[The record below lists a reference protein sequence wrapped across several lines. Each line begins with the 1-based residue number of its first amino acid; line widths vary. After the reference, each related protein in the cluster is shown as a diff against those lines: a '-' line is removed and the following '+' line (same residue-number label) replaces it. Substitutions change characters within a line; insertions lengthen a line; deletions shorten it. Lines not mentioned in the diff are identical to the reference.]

1 VRRAA
6 AGGTARRPLSVE
18 SPGRAGT
25 SEMIEKS
32 KKFMSD
38 VVVEMKKVTWPTRT
52 ELRGST
58 MVVIVTVIII
68 AIFIGIVD
76 RILSLGLERV
86 LS

>member
-1 VRRAA
+1 MREITTGAM
-6 AGGTARRPLSVE
+6 VE
-18 SPGRAGT
+18 K
-25 SEMIEKS
+25 I
-32 KKFMSD
+32 KKFVND
-38 VVVEMKKVTWPTRT
+38 VVVEMKKVSWPTRN

-58 MVVIVTVIII
+58 TVVIVTVIII

>member
-1 VRRAA
+1 MFEKAKKFVQN
-6 AGGTARRPLSVE
+6 VV
-18 SPGRAGT
+18 
-25 SEMIEKS
+25 SEMKMVS
-32 KKFMSD
+32 
-38 VVVEMKKVTWPTRT
+38 WPTRT

-68 AIFIGIVD
+68 AIFIGVVD

>member
-1 VRRAA
+1 
-6 AGGTARRPLSVE
+6 
-18 SPGRAGT
+18 
-25 SEMIEKS
+25 MIEKA
-32 KKFMSD
+32 KKFLSD
-38 VVVEMKKVTWPTRT
+38 VVVEMKKVSWPTRS

>member
-1 VRRAA
+1 
-6 AGGTARRPLSVE
+6 
-18 SPGRAGT
+18 
-25 SEMIEKS
+25 MIEKS
-32 KKFMSD
+32 KKFVSD

-76 RILSLGLERV
+76 RVLSLGLERV

>member
-1 VRRAA
+1 
-6 AGGTARRPLSVE
+6 
-18 SPGRAGT
+18 
-25 SEMIEKS
+25 MIEKS
-32 KKFMSD
+32 KKFLSD
-38 VVVEMKKVTWPTRT
+38 VAVEMKKVSWPTRT

-58 MVVIVTVIII
+58 MVVIVTVIVI